1 MKIDSSIYSGRC
13 ACGRE
18 HSMVTRAAIIESG
31 CLKDFEKYMTEYGIA
46 GKRCAIY
53 GQNTYKATADRHP
66 FAEQEIVL
74 NSEGLHA
81 NEISTAEVL
90 AKLEDDVQV
99 LIAVGS
105 GTIHDITRF
114 CAYQRGIRFVSCP
127 TAATVD
133 GFCSTVAAM
142 TWYGYKKTMTAV
154 APEIVVADVDI
165 IANAPMEL
173 VRSGVGDIMAKYT
186 ALADWRISALLTGEY
201 FCPTIHDITKKAAD
215 SVMESVPGIIRG
227 EVEAYANVTY
237 ALIMSGIAMQMIG
250 NSRPASG
257 CEHHVSHMIECGP
270 AAFTVRFPAMHG
282 EKTGVGTVIAA
293 GEYHRLAAIEDITPY
308 LTDYAPVSDE
318 DYRAFFG
325 GELAEAVI
333 EENRADCLAA
343 VTRERLAECW
353 SGIRAIVAEIPGEDY
368 FFGLLQQLG
377 AKRTLEDIGVSS
389 DDLAVLLDKSPLIRN
404 RLTLMRVRRM
414 IRH

>member
-13 ACGRE
+13 ACGRV
-18 HSMVTRAAIIESG
+18 HSMVTRGAIIESG
-31 CLKDFEKYMTEYGIA
+31 CLKDFEKYMTEYGIT

-114 CAYQRGIRFVSCP
+114 CAHKRGIRFVSCP

-142 TWYGYKKTMTAV
+142 TWYGYKKTMAAV
-154 APEIVVADVDI
+154 APEIVVADVEI

-186 ALADWRISALLTGEY
+186 ALTDWRIAFCGTGPVTTAL
-201 FCPTIHDITKKAAD
+201 FP
-215 SVMESVPGIIRG
+215 SPS
-227 EVEAYANVTY
+227 
-237 ALIMSGIAMQMIG
+237 IA
-250 NSRPASG
+250 
-257 CEHHVSHMIECGP
+257 
-270 AAFTVRFPAMHG
+270 AAFISLF
-282 EKTGVGTVIAA
+282 
-293 GEYHRLAAIEDITPY
+293 
-308 LTDYAPVSDE
+308 
-318 DYRAFFG
+318 
-325 GELAEAVI
+325 
-333 EENRADCLAA
+333 
-343 VTRERLAECW
+343 W
-353 SGIRAIVAEIPGEDY
+353 
-368 FFGLLQQLG
+368 
-377 AKRTLEDIGVSS
+377 
-389 DDLAVLLDKSPLIRN
+389 
-404 RLTLMRVRRM
+404 LMTA
-414 IRH
+414 